1 MSKVY
6 ESDVDPDEFIRSFR
20 EESSQPMP
28 RKESEKEK
36 TQEASPHATG
46 AKRKERQTQIADGEE
61 DYLDDF
67 VRNMEHMRPLCK
79 YLMVEIHP
87 DFIKKIKR
95 ILSYESGAVC
105 STKAYIN
112 NVLADHFRQYEN
124 FIEKRQ

>member
-20 EESSQPMP
+20 EESSQPTA
-28 RKESEKEK
+28 RKESEKDK
-36 TQEASPHATG
+36 RPDTPPRQQG
-46 AKRKERQTQIADGEE
+46 AKRKERQTQLSDDEE
-61 DYLDDF
+61 EYLSNF
-67 VRNMEHMRPLCK
+67 VRNMEHMRPFCK

-95 ILSYESGAVC
+95 ILSYESGPVC

-112 NVLADHFRQYEN
+112 NVLAEHFRQYEN